1 MSQVLRRYWQAFM
14 NINVTQIRRADGFG
28 KLAIL
33 ARNQQLY
40 AGPQRSELRPR
51 LIAWSIKIRQ
61 PRATRF
67 AAAAVD
73 AGTRRQKS
81 TAQLQIVRN
90 HVCGSMPSKA
100 HRPSTWS
107 TASVVEATRPRLRVT
122 AETTRSHD
130 QVVRHIGNEGT
141 IHMVRNDT
149 EVVGGVVPHQGQFN
163 GLCSA

>member
-1 MSQVLRRYWQAFM
+1 M
-14 NINVTQIRRADGFG
+14 NINVIQIRRADGFG

-33 ARNQQLY
+33 ARNQQLR
-40 AGPQRSELRPR
+40 AGPRGSALRPR
-51 LIAWSIKIRQ
+51 LIARSIKIRQ

-67 AAAAVD
+67 GAAAVD

-81 TAQLQIVRN
+81 TAQLKIVR
-90 HVCGSMPSKA
+90 HQMRGSMPSKA
-100 HRPSTWS
+100 HRPSPS
-107 TASVVEATRPRLRVT
+107 TARIVEATRLGQRVT
-122 AETTRSHD
+122 AEAARSHD